1 MICKWVNEDN
11 FCMNHGHMQAYLTTF
26 IFTPVSFGTSTVP
39 LLRGENHANIQAR
52 PRLSMT
58 MWVQK
63 STDFFL
69 NVCRLEDKIGFHVP
83 VNLADSE
90 RVSVFYKKEVCTVSC
105 VKDVVIT
112 PTIAMMLAGFSM
124 ESSLFLDKDMLRVL
138 DDQLCNVQDV
148 RLIRNQGLCEQRLN
162 PGQLLILI
170 DISKLC

>member
-1 MICKWVNEDN
+1 M
-11 FCMNHGHMQAYLTTF
+11 
-26 IFTPVSFGTSTVP
+26 
-39 LLRGENHANIQAR
+39 
-52 PRLSMT
+52 
-58 MWVQK
+58 
-63 STDFFL
+63 
-69 NVCRLEDKIGFHVP
+69 P